1 MPDSFP
7 ETTHSVENQAPPIGD
22 HNAFLIDPVMR
33 EGLAREGGGWGEA
46 LARAFG
52 ARTGSE
58 EVADWAHKANTYIP
72 VLHTHDRW
80 GRRIDEVEFHDSYH
94 SLMALAKE
102 ASVHSLPWRE
112 PRPGAQVVRAVLHIL
127 FNEAEQGV
135 SCPIAMTFAG
145 VPALGHQPDV
155 ADQWIPRLTAPAYD
169 RRMIPSWEKDGCTIG
184 MAMTEKQGG
193 SDVRANSTR
202 ASPVGKGGP
211 GAGYLL
217 SGHKWFCSAPMCDAF
232 LTLAYTEKGL
242 SCFLVPRWTPDG
254 DRNRFFIQ
262 RLKNK
267 LGNKSNA
274 SSEIEYD
281 RTWAVMVG
289 EEGRGVPTIIEMVH
303 HTRLETSIGSV
314 GQMRGALTQA
324 IHHTRHRSAFQRR
337 LSDQPLMRQVL
348 ADLALEVEAATTL
361 ILRVARAFDETASD
375 ETAAAFG
382 RIATPI
388 AKYWICKRVPGV
400 VYEALE
406 CHGGNGYVEDAPMAR
421 FYREAPLNGIW
432 EGSGNVICL
441 DVLRAMGR
449 NPESVQALA
458 DELAAA
464 AGLDDRYDAHLKALQ
479 ADLAGGAV
487 AEASARLLVERIAL
501 ALQACLLLR
510 HAPPAI
516 GAAFCE
522 TRLGGPR
529 GQAYGAFA
537 DSAISDAVL
546 ERAFWEA

>member
-1 MPDSFP
+1 MHDVFP

-22 HNAFLIDPVMR
+22 HNAFLIDPAMR
-33 EGLAREGGGWGEA
+33 EGLTREGGAWGED
-46 LARAFG
+46 LARGFG
-52 ARTGSE
+52 ERVGSE
-58 EVADWAHKANTYIP
+58 EVAVWADKANTHTPI
-72 VLHTHDRW
+72 LHSHDRW
-80 GRRIDEVEFHDSYH
+80 GHRIDEVEFHDSYH
-94 SLMALAKE
+94 ALMSLAKE
-102 ASVHSLPWRE
+102 ASVHSLPWRN
-112 PRPGAQVVRAVLHIL
+112 PRDGAHVVRAVLHIL

-145 VPALGHQPDV
+145 VPALRQQPDI
-155 ADQWIPRLTAPAYD
+155 ADQWIPRLTEAAYD
-169 RRMIPSWEKDGCTIG
+169 PRMIPSWEKSGCTIG

-193 SDVRANSTR
+193 SDVRANTTR
-202 ASPVGKGGP
+202 AEAIGKS
-211 GAGYLL
+211 GAGRAYLL

-232 LTLAYTEKGL
+232 LTLAYTDKGL

-254 DRNRFFIQ
+254 ARNRFFIQ

-281 RTWAVMVG
+281 RTWAEMIG

-303 HTRLETSIGSV
+303 HTRLETTIGSV

-324 IHHTRHRSAFQRR
+324 LHHTRHRSAFQRR
-337 LSDQPLMRQVL
+337 LVDQPLMRQVL
-348 ADLALEVEAATTL
+348 ADMALEVEAATAL
-361 ILRVARAFDETASD
+361 VLRVARAFDEGPET

-388 AKYWICKRVPGV
+388 AKYWVCKRVSGL

-421 FYREAPLNGIW
+421 IYREAPLNGIW

-449 NPESVQALA
+449 NPESVAALME
-458 DELAAA
+458 ELAHAS
-464 AGLDDRYDAHLKALQ
+464 GLDDRYDSHLSALRS
-479 ADLAGGAV
+479 DLADGAV

-501 ALQACLLLR
+501 ALQASLLLR
-510 HAPPAI
+510 HAPPAV
-516 GAAFCE
+516 GAAFCA
-522 TRLGGPR
+522 TRLQGDR
-529 GQAYGAFA
+529 GQAYGAFTDTA
-537 DSAISDAVL
+537 VSDSIL
-546 ERAFWEA
+546 ERVNWGA